1 MKKIYKFNRTEDVNK
16 KYTYDYMENGKYI
29 SPILRRAY
37 SSIISKLN
45 DKHNPFN
52 DKNIIQFAK
61 ENYLFEK
68 KDALYKPEGFEEK
81 QKYSSLAHMIPRS
94 QLERLYLHD
103 DWGTLTEN
111 NESGFINIK
120 DQKIPFATMENNDT
134 PLEDLRN
141 PAVMGP
147 KYERALEL
155 LMKDYTTRLR

>member
-1 MKKIYKFNRTEDVNK
+1 MYSNTSKKYINLLMNVNK

-81 QKYSSLAHMIPRS
+81 QKYSKIFSIINKSLKF
-94 QLERLYLHD
+94 LL
-103 DWGTLTEN
+103 
-111 NESGFINIK
+111 FII
-120 DQKIPFATMENNDT
+120 
-134 PLEDLRN
+134 
-141 PAVMGP
+141 GP
-147 KYERALEL
+147 VKFSNL
-155 LMKDYTTRLR
+155 TRLFVYLSSPRQVDGFWKFKNYKEDK